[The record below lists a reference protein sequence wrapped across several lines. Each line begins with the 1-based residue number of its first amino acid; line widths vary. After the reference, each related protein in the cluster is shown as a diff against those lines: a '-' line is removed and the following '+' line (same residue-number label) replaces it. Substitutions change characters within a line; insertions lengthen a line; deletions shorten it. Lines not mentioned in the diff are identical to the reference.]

1 MVRKIRISRHGL
13 TRCPSCSAHIK
24 VAFVLAETACPFCE
38 ASLQS
43 AMSSKDE
50 GMLHMLSTS
59 LMVGRSSL
67 IAASLLGLSLGA
79 GVGCSSDSNGNGN
92 TDIVLDVA
100 DAPDIPSADVY
111 GLPPDGWSDTLE
123 PEVSPE
129 PHPQDLYGVPPDP
142 NDP

>member
-1 MVRKIRISRHGL
+1 MVRKIRVSRHGL
-13 TRCPSCSAHIK
+13 TRCPTCSAHIK

-50 GMLHMLSTS
+50 GMLHILSAS

-79 GVGCSSDSNGNGN
+79 GVGCASDSDGN
-92 TDIVLDVA
+92 TDADIVLDVA
-100 DAPDIPSADVY
+100 DAPDIPSQDVY
-111 GLPPDGWSDTLE
+111 GAPGDGWSDTLA
-123 PEVSPE
+123 PEVAPE
-129 PHPQDLYGVPPDP
+129 PQPQDLYGVPPDP